1 MILAVLDDLGRG
13 LDDRADCDC
22 NDVVSRKWEEEEY
35 NVLGLTE
42 YKFSVDVVAEESFTE
57 GTAVLDSNMMDELFQ
72 QLVTKGASQL
82 SS

>member
-1 MILAVLDDLGRG
+1 M
-13 LDDRADCDC
+13 
-22 NDVVSRKWEEEEY
+22 
-35 NVLGLTE
+35 LGLTE

-57 GTAVLDSNMMDELFQ
+57 GTAVLDSNMMEVTDELFQ